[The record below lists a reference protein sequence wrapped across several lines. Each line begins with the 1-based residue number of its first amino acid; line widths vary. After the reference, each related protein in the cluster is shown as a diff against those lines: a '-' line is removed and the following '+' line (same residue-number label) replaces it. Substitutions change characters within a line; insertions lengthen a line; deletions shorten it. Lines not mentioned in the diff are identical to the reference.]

1 MQGAQKILICRTP
14 TRWDGIKNAC
24 YLGMLCFLVHKT
36 QQQMKHQPVAMA
48 SAMDI
53 VVKRLPT
60 MATSTKAP
68 DCPGEGLLAGVGRF
82 EGLASAVRARQGAKA
97 VLAELTSIKNVVLMA
112 KTCIRYISSPV
123 EY

>member
-1 MQGAQKILICRTP
+1 
-14 TRWDGIKNAC
+14 
-24 YLGMLCFLVHKT
+24 
-36 QQQMKHQPVAMA
+36 MA

-112 KTCIRYISSPV
+112 KTCIRRQEDFVVTRRMQRDLREVLAWQTEETYWALLGCFRERV
-123 EY
+123 HAY